1 MAGFEVVVR
10 PVVFPDIRPRARQ
23 SLPPQDDPEKGFAVI
38 KGNPAKVVGFTN
50 TWSMSSSKSKPTET
64 SRRVDDVRVYKK
76 DDDGTVDKNTYVDL
90 QVANRIT
97 MNHGSGDQSGF
108 VGFDGDD
115 PGRGVTGDDIKV
127 SYYRPVQ
134 EADNIEVKRHNHI
147 LPSGD
152 EVEAGGP
159 I

>member
-50 TWSMSSSKSKPTET
+50 SWSMSSSKSKPTET
-64 SRRVDDVRVYKK
+64 ERRVDVTRVYKK

-90 QVANRIT
+90 EVANRIT
-97 MNHGSGDQSGF
+97 MNHGSGAQSGF
-108 VGFDGDD
+108 VGFNGDD
-115 PGRGVTGDDIKV
+115 LVPTIPGRGFTGDDIKV
-127 SYYRPVQ
+127 NYYTPVK
-134 EADNIEVKRHNHI
+134 ESENIEIQEHNKIIKRTD
-147 LPSGD
+147 G
-152 EVEAGGP
+152 
-159 I
+159 